1 MIKLLDEFVG
11 SAMTKSNRESLLFSS
26 AILPDQLGKV
36 LALLREVAEET
47 TITPGDLEEM
57 KAVVAY
63 EVGEMEGKAEE
74 LIPELVHGP
83 AFYREDCPNGNSILA
98 IPETLDSIRV
108 EDVEAF
114 RRRVWSPERITVI
127 GSGMTIDTLLQ
138 AAQEHFSGIGATK
151 ISESPSKPL
160 EYVGGSSYLEKGELP
175 LVHVG
180 IGFGGVPAG
189 HEDSYAAAVLQMLLG
204 GGGSFSAGGPGKG
217 MYSRLY
223 MNLLNRYHWLES
235 AKVFNYAYGSAGVF
249 GIHGSAIPSQARELV
264 KVMLGQLGAMGEG
277 LSPAEFGRA
286 KAQVKSAVLMGLES
300 RVTQLEDLAD
310 QITHRG
316 PGSYVDPVEICQ
328 RIDGVTV
335 EDMRRVADRILAS
348 KPTVVAYGPLARMPS
363 YDAILDWIH

>member
-1 MIKLLDEFVG
+1 MIRFLDEFVG

-36 LALLREVAEET
+36 LSLLREVAEET
-47 TITPGDLEEM
+47 TITPDDLEEI

-83 AFYREDCPNGNSILA
+83 AFYPVNCPNGNSILS
-98 IPETLDSIRV
+98 IPEILDSISID
-108 EDVEAF
+108 DVEAF
-114 RRRVWSPERITVI
+114 RRQVWSPEKITVI
-127 GSGMTIDTLLQ
+127 GSGMSIDTLHQ
-138 AAQEHFSGIGATK
+138 AAQEHFSDIRSAGRVD
-151 ISESPSKPL
+151 SPSEPL
-160 EYVGGSSYLEKGELP
+160 EYVGGSNYLEKGELP

-180 IGFGGVPAG
+180 IGFGGIPAG
-189 HEDSYAAAVLQMLLG
+189 HDDSYAAAVLQMLLG

-235 AKVFNYAYGSAGVF
+235 AKVFNYAYASTGVF

-264 KVMLGQLGAMGEG
+264 RIMLGQLGAMGQG
-277 LSPAEFGRA
+277 LSPVEFGRA

-316 PGSYVDPVEICQ
+316 PGAYVDPVEICR

-348 KPTVVAYGPLARMPS
+348 KPTVVAYGPLSRMPS
-363 YDAILDWIH
+363 YDTILDWTQ